1 MFGVGSDRGAL
12 PAFAGGFP
20 RPALRTGRATFTASG
35 SPCVHAIGVA
45 GPVISFA
52 HGVGILVPGS
62 GNALT
67 ANRPNPTKR
76 EGPPVGS
83 ERVVAGWGPGDTTKE
98 GCESGARRLLR

>member
-62 GNALT
+62 GNALPRT
-67 ANRPNPTKR
+67 DQIPQNAKGLRLVQS
-76 EGPPVGS
+76 GWWPVG
-83 ERVVAGWGPGDTTKE
+83 GPATLPKKAVNLGPV
-98 GCESGARRLLR
+98 GC